1 MLELEKILLQM
12 GREKKFP
19 RGALLHKKGEPPAF
33 IYVAKN
39 SSYITGIEPET
50 TIGAETKIYGLIE
63 LMSDEAMPQDVVVES
78 QDSIMQEISKE
89 TFQEALH
96 TDKRLQ
102 RIVMQFILNRLTV
115 KECSFE

>member
-1 MLELEKILLQM
+1 
-12 GREKKFP
+12 
-19 RGALLHKKGEPPAF
+19 
-33 IYVAKN
+33 
-39 SSYITGIEPET
+39 
-50 TIGAETKIYGLIE
+50 
-63 LMSDEAMPQDVVVES
+63 MSDEAMPQDVVVES

>member
-1 MLELEKILLQM
+1 M

-19 RGALLHKKGEPPAF
+19 RGALLHKKGEPPSF
-33 IYVAKN
+33 IYLVKN
-39 SSYITGIEPET
+39 NSYISGTYPET
-50 TIGAETKIYGLIE
+50 TTSSETKIYGLIE

-78 QDSIMQEISKE
+78 QDSILQEISKE

-96 TDKRLQ
+96 ADKLLQ